1 MSPAARGFA
10 PRSLLRLVLVAFTL
24 VLLPLI
30 LLVIQ
35 NGRSLERVILSAQAG
50 VESAVVD
57 TRRAT
62 DMNDL
67 ALEMERAIRRY
78 AVLEQP
84 EIRQSY
90 LRLLELYRIEL
101 EKLLM
106 SIDGGD
112 LGASLQHQLIYLVD
126 LAQASNDDI
135 RERVVIFN
143 SFSSTTLALDKL
155 TRLQIDE
162 RIQQERAHVSVVRQQ
177 LWWLSGALGGASL
190 LLALLFTY
198 LIIRPVRQLE
208 KRILNLGAGVE
219 PETKPIRGPAELVEL
234 GDKLQWLH
242 GRLRE
247 LEAQKLQFL
256 RHLSHELKTPLASLR
271 EGADLLLEQVT
282 GPLTHEQEEI
292 CELLVLNSF
301 RLQELIE
308 QLLDYNRI
316 QQVRVYEE
324 PVVVQPLL
332 EQSLAAH
339 RLTIENKQLRVS
351 VALADACPLADSH
364 RLKLVL
370 DNLISNAVNYADVE
384 GELQIKSWLR
394 QGANEYVL
402 TVANTGQSI
411 PEQDKDRIFEPFVQ
425 GNQVRKGVLKGSG
438 IGLSIAREA
447 ALSMGGHL
455 ILDTK
460 MTALVCFELSLPN
473 HKDKGISHE

>member
-1 MSPAARGFA
+1 MSYAVRGFA

-50 VESAVVD
+50 TENAVVD

-78 AVLEQP
+78 VVLENP

-90 LRLLELYRIEL
+90 LRLLGRYRLEL
-101 EKLLM
+101 EQLLQ
-106 SIDGGD
+106 SIEGGA
-112 LGASLQHQLIYLVD
+112 LGISLQHQLVYLVD
-126 LAQASNDDI
+126 LAQASNEQI
-135 RERVVIFN
+135 RERAVIFN
-143 SFSSTTLALDKL
+143 SFNSATLALDKL
-155 TRLQIDE
+155 TRAQIDQ
-162 RIQQERAHVSVVRQQ
+162 RLQQERDHVGVVRQQ
-177 LWWLSGALGGASL
+177 LWLLSGALGGASL

-219 PETKPIRGPAELVEL
+219 PEAKPIRGPAELVEL

-242 GRLRE
+242 LRLRE

-282 GPLTHEQEEI
+282 GPLTAEQEEI
-292 CELLVLNSF
+292 CELLVHNSF

-316 QQVRVYEE
+316 QQVQVYKE
-324 PVVVQPLL
+324 PVAVRPLL

-339 RLTIENKQLRVS
+339 KLTIENK
-351 VALADACPLADSH
+351 ALQVQVTFTDACPLADAH

-370 DNLISNAVNYADVE
+370 DNLVSNAVNYADEHGVLE
-384 GELQIKSWLR
+384 IQAQLDSQ
-394 QGANEYVL
+394 QQMYVL
-402 TVANTGQSI
+402 TVANTGEAI
-411 PEQDKDRIFEPFVQ
+411 PARDKERIFEPFVQ
-425 GNQVRKGVLKGSG
+425 GSQVRKGVLKGSG

-447 ALSMGGHL
+447 AISMGGQL
-455 ILDTK
+455 ILDTN
-460 MTALVCFELSLPN
+460 MTELVCFKLSLPN
-473 HKDKGISHE
+473 HNDKGNFDE

>member
-1 MSPAARGFA
+1 MSYAVRGFA

-50 VESAVVD
+50 TENAVVD

-78 AVLEQP
+78 VVLENP

-90 LRLLELYRIEL
+90 LRLLGRYRLEL
-101 EKLLM
+101 EQLLQ
-106 SIDGGD
+106 SIEGGA
-112 LGASLQHQLIYLVD
+112 LGISLQHQLVYLVD
-126 LAQASNDDI
+126 LAQASNEQI
-135 RERVVIFN
+135 RERAVIFN
-143 SFSSTTLALDKL
+143 SFNSATLALDKL
-155 TRLQIDE
+155 TRAQIDQ
-162 RIQQERAHVSVVRQQ
+162 RLQQERDHVGVVRQQ
-177 LWWLSGALGGASL
+177 LWLLSGALGGASL

-219 PETKPIRGPAELVEL
+219 PEAKPIRGPAELVEL

-242 GRLRE
+242 LRLRE

-282 GPLTHEQEEI
+282 GPLTAEQEEI
-292 CELLVLNSF
+292 CELLVHNSF

-316 QQVRVYEE
+316 QQVQVYKE
-324 PVVVQPLL
+324 PVAVRPLL

-339 RLTIENKQLRVS
+339 KLTIENK
-351 VALADACPLADSH
+351 ALQVQVTFTDACPLADAH

-370 DNLISNAVNYADVE
+370 DNLVSNAVNYADEHGV
-384 GELQIKSWLR
+384 LKIQAQLDS
-394 QGANEYVL
+394 QQQMYVL
-402 TVANTGQSI
+402 TVANTGEAI
-411 PEQDKDRIFEPFVQ
+411 PARDKERIFEPFVQ
-425 GNQVRKGVLKGSG
+425 GSQVRKGVLKGSG

-447 ALSMGGHL
+447 AISMGGQL
-455 ILDTK
+455 ILDTN
-460 MTALVCFELSLPN
+460 MTELVCFKLSLPN
-473 HKDKGISHE
+473 HNDKGNFDE

>member
-1 MSPAARGFA
+1 MSSAIRGFI

-50 VESAVVD
+50 IESSVVD

-62 DMNDL
+62 DLNDL

-78 AVLEQP
+78 AVLESP
-84 EIRQSY
+84 EIRESY
-90 LRLLELYRIEL
+90 LRLLERYRIEL
-101 EKLLM
+101 EQLLT
-106 SIDGGD
+106 SIDGAD
-112 LGASLQHQLIYLVD
+112 LGISLQHQLIYLVD
-126 LAQASNDDI
+126 LAQASADEI

-143 SFSSTTLALDKL
+143 AFSSATLALDKL
-155 TRLQIDE
+155 TRAQIDE
-162 RIQQERAHVSVVRQQ
+162 RIQEERDHVIVVRHQ

-242 GRLRE
+242 LRLRE

-282 GPLTHEQEEI
+282 GPLTLEQNEI
-292 CELLVLNSF
+292 CELLVHNSF

-316 QQVRVYEE
+316 QQVQVYKED
-324 PVVVQPLL
+324 VDIVPLV
-332 EQSLAAH
+332 EQSLEAH
-339 RLTIENKQLRVS
+339 KLTIENKSLQVNL
-351 VALADACPLADSH
+351 ALIDECPLADGH

-370 DNLISNAVNYADVE
+370 DNLISNAVNYADPGGV
-384 GELQIKSWLR
+384 LQIISHR
-394 QGANEYVL
+394 REPQAEYVL
-402 TVANTGQSI
+402 TVANTGQPI
-411 PEQDKDRIFEPFVQ
+411 PEADKERIFEPFVQ

-447 ALSMGGHL
+447 ALSMGGCL
-455 ILDTK
+455 ILDTDI
-460 MTALVCFELSLPN
+460 TELVCFELSLPN
-473 HKDKGISHE
+473 HNIKGNTDE

>member
-1 MSPAARGFA
+1 MSPAARGFV

-35 NGRSLERVILSAQAG
+35 NGRSLGGVILSAQAG

-78 AVLEQP
+78 AVLESP
-84 EIRQSY
+84 EIRLSY
-90 LRLLELYRIEL
+90 LRLLERYRLEL
-101 EKLLM
+101 EQLLL
-106 SIDGGD
+106 SIDGGE
-112 LGASLQHQLIYLVD
+112 LGTSLQHQLLYLVD
-126 LAQASNDDI
+126 LAQASSDEI
-135 RERVVIFN
+135 RDRVVIFN
-143 SFSSTTLALDKL
+143 AFSGATLALDEL
-155 TRLQIDE
+155 TRSQIDE
-162 RIQQERAHVSVVRQQ
+162 RIQQERDHVMLIRQQ
-177 LWWLSGALGGASL
+177 LWLWSAALGGASL

-208 KRILNLGAGVE
+208 KRILNLGAGDA
-219 PETKPIRGPAELVEL
+219 PENKPIRGPAELVAL

-242 GRLRE
+242 LRLRE

-271 EGADLLLEQVT
+271 EGADLLLECVT
-282 GPLTHEQEEI
+282 GPLTEEQEEI
-292 CELLVLNSF
+292 CELLVSNSF

-316 QQVRVYEE
+316 QQVQVYEE
-324 PVVVQPLL
+324 PVVVGPLL

-339 RLTIENKQLRVS
+339 KLTIENKNLQVS
-351 VALADACPLADSH
+351 VALSDERPLADSH

-370 DNLISNAVNYADVE
+370 DNLISNAVNYADVD
-384 GELQIKSWLR
+384 GVLQITSQPL
-394 QGANEYVL
+394 GPSAEYVL
-402 TVANTGQSI
+402 TVANTGQAI

-447 ALSMGGHL
+447 ALSMGGRL
-455 ILDTK
+455 VLDTK
-460 MTALVCFELSLPN
+460 ITALVCFELSLPN
-473 HKDKGISHE
+473 YNDKGITHE